1 MNTTKIIGI
10 VLIAGGALG
19 LAFGG
24 FSFTKETTKANLGPI
39 SLSVQEKE
47 TVNIPLWAS
56 LIVIVAGAAVLV
68 AGGKN
73 S

>member
-1 MNTTKIIGI
+1 MNTAKIIGI
-10 VLIAGGALG
+10 LLIVGGALG

-24 FSFTKETTKANLGPI
+24 FSYTKESTKAELGPI

-47 TVNIPLWAS
+47 TVNVPLWAS
-56 LIVIVAGAAVLV
+56 IAAIVAGAGLLL
-68 AGGKN
+68 AGGRK

>member
-1 MNTTKIIGI
+1 MNTAKIIGI
-10 VLIAGGALG
+10 LLIVAGALG

-24 FSFTKETTKANLGPI
+24 FSYTKESTKAELGPI

-47 TVNIPLWAS
+47 TVNVPLWAS
-56 LIVIVAGAAVLV
+56 IAAIVAGAGLLL
-68 AGGKN
+68 AGGRK

>member
-10 VLIAGGALG
+10 ILIVGGLLG

-24 FSFTKETTKANLGPI
+24 FSYTKSTTKANLGPI

-47 TVNIPLWAS
+47 SVNVPRWAS
-56 LIVIVAGAAVLV
+56 SAAIVAGGAILV
-68 AGGKN
+68 MGSRTA
-73 S
+73 

>member
-10 VLIAGGALG
+10 LLIVGGVLG
-19 LAFGG
+19 LVFGG

-39 SLSVQEKE
+39 SLSVQEQK
-47 TVNIPLWAS
+47 TVNVPLWAS
-56 LIVIVAGAAVLV
+56 IIAIAAGAAVLV
-68 AGGKN
+68 AGGRK